1 MRIKHN
7 VVQAQKTK
15 LMPSV
20 QQSLKYL
27 QMPIQELSS
36 YLEELSMRNPL
47 LDVDLP
53 PIGEPYPQTKV
64 QEPDNDEISVREVF
78 GRFSPAR
85 GGESQADFADVY
97 TSEKSFSDY
106 LLEQL
111 GQMHELNERQLRLC
125 RFIVGCLNT
134 SGYMDCP
141 LQELSEMLDVSLFE
155 LEQALYVVQMLDP
168 PGVGAASLSECLLI
182 QLAQGS
188 EFNATNVALISRGLP
203 LLANGDMD
211 ALCKMLGVSDAE
223 LRKAV
228 DTIRSL
234 NPIPSQGF
242 GDGNETGYI
251 IPEAT
256 VLSENGKLSVELNRS
271 AFPRVSLQK
280 DYCMMLEQAEYSDAH
295 DYLKKAMGEAKEI
308 LYGLGEREKTID
320 RLINMIVL
328 HQKSYFLRN
337 ADLKPLTMSEVAQ
350 ELGCSVSTISR
361 AVNDKYILFGNKL
374 LPIRSFFASGVN
386 AAAGE
391 AVTASAI
398 KRRLQNFIAAEDKKH
413 PLSDETLREMFT
425 KLGLNISRRTI
436 AKYRGELN
444 IPSTSQRRER

>member
-125 RFIVGCLNT
+125 RFIVGCLN
-134 SGYMDCP
+134 S
-141 LQELSEMLDVSLFE
+141 S
-155 LEQALYVVQMLDP
+155 
-168 PGVGAASLSECLLI
+168 
-182 QLAQGS
+182 
-188 EFNATNVALISRGLP
+188 
-203 LLANGDMD
+203 
-211 ALCKMLGVSDAE
+211 
-223 LRKAV
+223 
-228 DTIRSL
+228 
-234 NPIPSQGF
+234 
-242 GDGNETGYI
+242 
-251 IPEAT
+251 
-256 VLSENGKLSVELNRS
+256 
-271 AFPRVSLQK
+271 
-280 DYCMMLEQAEYSDAH
+280 
-295 DYLKKAMGEAKEI
+295 
-308 LYGLGEREKTID
+308 
-320 RLINMIVL
+320 
-328 HQKSYFLRN
+328 
-337 ADLKPLTMSEVAQ
+337 
-350 ELGCSVSTISR
+350 
-361 AVNDKYILFGNKL
+361 
-374 LPIRSFFASGVN
+374 
-386 AAAGE
+386 
-391 AVTASAI
+391 
-398 KRRLQNFIAAEDKKH
+398 
-413 PLSDETLREMFT
+413 
-425 KLGLNISRRTI
+425 
-436 AKYRGELN
+436 
-444 IPSTSQRRER
+444 